1 MNGFRKRYRITNNLK
16 FGLEFRFI
24 PVTLFLVMQFLKDL
38 IHWFIYGTVAE
49 PAQTAAKTSAEEPRV
64 EKKADKKAEKKPLMD
79 VVDTILSE
87 GRGEQF
93 LQELKAIKPITK
105 DYERDQAE
113 LIQEVKRLSTRKRP

>member
-1 MNGFRKRYRITNNLK
+1 MNAFRKRYRTTNNLK

-38 IHWFIYGTVAE
+38 IHWFIHGTVAE
-49 PAQTAAKTSAEEPRV
+49 PVENAAETSVEAPRV
-64 EKKADKKAEKKPLMD
+64 EKKAEKKTEKKPLLD

-87 GRGEQF
+87 GHGEQF
-93 LQELKAIKPITK
+93 LQELKKIKPITK

-113 LIQEVKRLSTRKRP
+113 LIQEVKRLSSRKRP